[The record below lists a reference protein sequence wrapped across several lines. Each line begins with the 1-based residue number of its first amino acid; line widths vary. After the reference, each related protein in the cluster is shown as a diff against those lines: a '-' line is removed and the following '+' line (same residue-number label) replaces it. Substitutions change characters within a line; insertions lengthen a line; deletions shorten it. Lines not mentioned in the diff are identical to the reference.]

1 MPTPSNGTGHVSHD
15 NILKTEDLGTGFFG
29 NVVLA
34 QTIGLS
40 QKDLK
45 LSETDDDKTVMLQV
59 AVKMLKT
66 NASKKQ
72 KQAFEK
78 EHMFMS

>member
-1 MPTPSNGTGHVSHD
+1 MSTPSNGTGHVSHD